1 MYKKQKIAYGVVVM
15 VLVMLFFGGIK
26 FKNEMEMNSFSKSV
40 NLVQE
45 NVKIPG
51 VKKTYRFLFL
61 TDTHIII
68 KEREEIGCFGKTD
81 SRIELFKNQK
91 GQESKEDFPKWMK
104 FANNQKY
111 DAVIMGGDMIDY
123 LTPEN
128 VKFVKKNLKHLKMP
142 YLYTMGNHESYI
154 PWDNLGFQKKDKNLL
169 GLFQNQNSE
178 VQVLEYP
185 EFKIV
190 SVNDFGINAFGAV
203 SKDAL
208 KGLQKECKE
217 KKPIILVL
225 HVPITTEKSQKL
237 YDDTV
242 ARHGSAMLLGR
253 NCGYK
258 LDKNAKEFL
267 NLIEDKKT
275 PIVAVFAGHL
285 HFYHKDMITDK
296 MVQVVADASYKNT
309 GMVINVTK
317 E

>member
-1 MYKKQKIAYGVVVM
+1 MFRKRSLSFGVVVLL
-15 VLVMLFFGGIK
+15 LVMLFFGGVSIRQK
-26 FKNEMEMNSFSKSV
+26 MEVDSFQKSV
-40 NLVQE
+40 DLVQE

-51 VKKTYRFLFL
+51 LKKNYHFLFL

-81 SRIELFKNQK
+81 NRIALFKNRQ
-91 GQESKEDFPKWMK
+91 GQDSKEDFPKWMK

-111 DAVIMGGDMIDY
+111 DAVILGGDIIDY

-128 VKFVKKNLKHLKMP
+128 VEFVKKNLKQLKMP
-142 YLYTMGNHESYI
+142 YLYTMGNHDSYI
-154 PWDNLGFQKKDKNLL
+154 PWDNLGFQRKDKNLV

-203 SKDAL
+203 SKEAL
-208 KGLQKECKE
+208 KGLQEECKE

-225 HVPITTEKSQKL
+225 HVPITTKKSKKL
-237 YDDTV
+237 HDDTV
-242 ARHGSAMLLGR
+242 ARQGSAMLLGR

-258 LDKNAKEFL
+258 LDKNADKFL
-267 NLIEDKKT
+267 DLVEDKNT
-275 PIVAVFAGHL
+275 PVIAVFSGHL
-285 HFYHKDMITDK
+285 HFYHKDMLTDK
-296 MVQVVADASYKNT
+296 TVQVVSDASYKNT
-309 GMVINVTK
+309 GMVITVSK